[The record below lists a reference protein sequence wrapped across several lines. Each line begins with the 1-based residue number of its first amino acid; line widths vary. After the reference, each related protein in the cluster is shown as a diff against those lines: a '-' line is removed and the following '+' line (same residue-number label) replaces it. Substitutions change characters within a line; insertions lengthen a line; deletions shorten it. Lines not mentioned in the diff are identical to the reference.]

1 MNKKFKTALL
11 WLLLFALPLQGFA
24 ASAMLFCK
32 TSHHHETMMQV
43 SSQGDHDH
51 AAHQHDQHGLS
62 TTAAD
67 TSSQSGGLQHD
78 MTKCSACAACCVG
91 AAIVSSLGNGFSSAP
106 PDSHSIPF
114 SAVRF
119 AGHIPAGLERPPRAI
134 LV

>member
-32 TSHHHETMMQV
+32 TSPHHEMTMQV
-43 SSQGDHDH
+43 SNQGEHDH
-51 AAHQHDQHGLS
+51 AAHQHSQHQLS
-62 TTAAD
+62 ATASD
-67 TSSQSGGLQHD
+67 HSPQSGGLQHD

-91 AAIVSSLGNGFSSAP
+91 AAIVSSLGNSFSSAP
-106 PDSHSIPF
+106 PDSHSILF

-119 AGHIPAGLERPPRAI
+119 AGHIPAGLERPPRSI
-134 LV
+134 LA